1 MKHLFIFGM
10 LVGTIIMSVINAGV
24 KNINKQNAVKEYLQ
38 HPENYAI
45 QYVYLKGDTVCTD
58 IIVTYLK

>member
-1 MKHLFIFGM
+1 M
-10 LVGTIIMSVINAGV
+10 LL
-24 KNINKQNAVKEYLQ
+24 KK
-38 HPENYAI
+38 NYAI

>member
-1 MKHLFIFGM
+1 MKQLLTVI
-10 LVGTIIMSVINAGV
+10 LVAIICNMTHFKSI
-24 KNINKQNAVKEYLQ
+24 KQIKEVAVKEYLQ

-45 QYVYLKGDTVCTD
+45 QHVHAKGDTISSD